1 MIGTRIRSVTAETL
15 ATEAR
20 ALRETGGRM
29 QFAYAWSPNGDDI
42 EVRYVAALPKRQDF
56 ETWLLRSGNEVPE
69 SRPHL
74 AATWLVRARNDGP

>member
-42 EVRYVAALPKRQDF
+42 EVR
-56 ETWLLRSGNEVPE
+56 
-69 SRPHL
+69 
-74 AATWLVRARNDGP
+74 